1 MDVSLFLV
9 AAICLGAALAQGFS
23 GFGFGIILMAT
34 LSLCGADLERASV
47 LSTLLST
54 ALVITLLFQT
64 SRRMR
69 VDWKQAA
76 SLGIGLLVGVP
87 IGYRLLLR
95 FGEMPVGRIV
105 FGLVLIA
112 FALNRMFTPHL
123 KRHISLFFAPAF
135 GLFSGLLG
143 GAFSSGGPPVVMY
156 LYTQEDDPR
165 QAVGTTQAV
174 FLASNLYRLT
184 WVFCGERGIS
194 AALGLRAMLLTPVV
208 IAAGLF
214 GFQLARRFSLRPF
227 LIAVYGVIILSG
239 CINVYKGICGWPH

>member
-9 AAICLGAALAQGFS
+9 AALCLGAALAQGFS

-47 LSTLLST
+47 LATLLST
-54 ALVITLLFQT
+54 VLVISLLFQT

-69 VDWKQAA
+69 VDWKQAGL
-76 SLGIGLLVGVP
+76 LGIGLLAGVP

-95 FGEMPVGRIV
+95 YGDMPAGRIA

-112 FALNRMFTPHL
+112 FAANRMATPHL
-123 KRHISLFFAPAF
+123 KRRIALGLAPVF

-143 GAFSSGGPPVVMY
+143 GAFSSGGPPVVIY

-174 FLASNLYRLT
+174 FLSSNLYRLG
-184 WVFCGERGIS
+184 WVACGERGLT
-194 AALGLRAMLLTPVV
+194 AALGWRALLLAPVV
-208 IAAGLF
+208 VAAGYA
-214 GFQLARRFSLRPF
+214 GFRLARRFSLRPF
-227 LIAVYGVIILSG
+227 LAAVYGVIILAG
-239 CINVYKGICGWPH
+239 CISVYKGVCGCW